1 MPRPGGASF
10 STRPGVQFRAA
21 ELPQEVA
28 LLEAGHADGARRRL
42 HDARQRQRR
51 GLPRPR
57 EALEQRL
64 HQVGLL
70 YAACVRYT
78 VRLHQPLEIA
88 HWQAGERLRTCT
100 RSGYAASEAKRGGAP
115 YLQRC
120 RAPEGVWPRRVWPQR
135 GYGGRGGAWRW
146 HRVAAPRSGRAARPR
161 RLRWR
166 GRAIERSRPPLRSR
180 PPPIGCRKESPTL
193 RGTTAD
199 GDEVGWGW
207 VRVGV
212 SGRGGGCGTGL
223 KMTKQVL
230 ATRELRNKG
239 GRAVSAYDYLRH
251 RGATHLCLQSHPA
264 LRVGHRA
271 RSVTSTRW
279 QGGRGNSPSSSPFAR
294 NRAVLLQPCSGRALV
309 K

>member
-1 MPRPGGASF
+1 MPMPRPGGASF

-100 RSGYAASEAKRGGAP
+100 RSGCAASAEKHEGAP
-115 YLQRC
+115 LSPTLQS
-120 RAPEGVWPRRVWPQR
+120 PRRVFR
-135 GYGGRGGAWRW
+135 
-146 HRVAAPRSGRAARPR
+146 RVCPA
-161 RLRWR
+161 
-166 GRAIERSRPPLRSR
+166 
-180 PPPIGCRKESPTL
+180 
-193 RGTTAD
+193 
-199 GDEVGWGW
+199 EVQP
-207 VRVGV
+207 
-212 SGRGGGCGTGL
+212 GRGGGVRRAAWSVEGGTVSRCLEADARQGL
-223 KMTKQVL
+223 EGFG
-230 ATRELRNKG
+230 RETARIAGRREVARLR
-239 GRAVSAYDYLRH
+239 
-251 RGATHLCLQSHPA
+251 
-264 LRVGHRA
+264 
-271 RSVTSTRW
+271 
-279 QGGRGNSPSSSPFAR
+279 
-294 NRAVLLQPCSGRALV
+294 
-309 K
+309 